1 MTLHRLHRLQRLPIS
16 LDEAWQFFSSPANL
30 LLITPPRLAFQ
41 MTNAVPEVVHTG
53 TIITYTIRPV
63 LGLKVKW
70 ATEITHAD
78 APHLFVDEQRFGP
91 YKFWHHQHHFRPIDG
106 GTEVEDIIH
115 YALPF
120 GPLGTLVHRLIVRKR
135 LEDIF
140 AFRQQALEERFG
152 IWTPKAPL
160 A

>member
-1 MTLHRLHRLQRLPIS
+1 MNLQRLQGFQQLPIS

-30 LLITPPRLAFQ
+30 PLITPPWLDFQ
-41 MTNAVPEVVHTG
+41 MTNEVPEVVNTG
-53 TIITYTIRPV
+53 TIITYTIRPM
-63 LGLKVKW
+63 LGVKVKW

-78 APHLFVDEQRFGP
+78 PPHLFVDEQRFGP

-106 GTEVEDIIH
+106 GVEAEDLV
-115 YALPF
+115 YYGLPF
-120 GPLGTLVHRLIVRKR
+120 GPLGTLAHSLTVRKR

-140 AFRQQALEERFG
+140 AFRRRALEKRFG
-152 IWTPKAPL
+152 VWTPKASV